1 LKSYCYHFI
10 IVHCIQAKNASLER
24 LHLFLFVASIA
35 YWEMFM
41 LSKIVLPIFLISCL
55 AGCAAHQDSYSK
67 AIGLPD
73 TTESKKE

>member
-1 LKSYCYHFI
+1 
-10 IVHCIQAKNASLER
+10 
-24 LHLFLFVASIA
+24 
-35 YWEMFM
+35 MFM

-67 AIGLPD
+67 ASGLPD